1 MKALKLKLFQET
13 ACYKKPFALKVAETY
28 PLPPYSTVK
37 GFLHYVLEAEDFV
50 DMAISV
56 QGDYEDKFIN
66 LQTFYFYK
74 QNEITKGPLNVHYLH
89 NVELLIHVY
98 AKEAIL
104 NKIIENMKNSKEFF
118 SLGRREDLVR
128 IDDIKM
134 VEFRKV
140 DLDEEDDIYG
150 LKYSAYIPKF
160 YNYEALT
167 GINYN
172 LNFKYN
178 IKNEIR
184 EWEKVKVVYVEK
196 DSNVITNGKIYLDN
210 EGDIIFFNK
219 KVGEIV

>member
-13 ACYKKPFALKVAETY
+13 ACYKKPFAFKVAETY

-37 GFLHYVLEAEDFV
+37 GFLHYILEAEDFI

-56 QGDYEDKFIN
+56 QGDYEDKFVN

-74 QNEITKGPLNVHYLH
+74 QNEITKGPLNVHYLY

-98 AKEAIL
+98 SKEEIL
-104 NKIIENMKNSKEFF
+104 NEIIEKMKNSREFF

-128 IDDIKM
+128 IDDVKI
-134 VEFRKV
+134 VDFEEV
-140 DLDEEDDIYG
+140 DLDDEEGTYF
-150 LKYSAYIPKF
+150 LNYSAYIPKF
-160 YNYEALT
+160 YNYEGLT
-167 GINYN
+167 GINYE
-172 LNFKYN
+172 LNFKYE

-184 EWEKVKVVYVEK
+184 QWEKVKVVYSEK
-196 DSNVITNGKIYLDN
+196 GANAITNGRIYLDN

-219 KVGEIV
+219 KVEGIV